1 MRRLSLFAR
10 TSMLAAF
17 FGTCFPAALAQA
29 ANGLPALPP
38 PTPEQTFAAGQ
49 LAEGAASLP
58 GNAVPQILPGSA
70 PQTPEN
76 YAAAARLATDPRKR
90 PTSRPGAFTL
100 QQVVQIAR
108 DKNPTLLAAAEAL
121 RSVRAQEIQAGVR
134 TNPNLGLVGT
144 DVSLAASNPSSPYA
158 YAVQVSRLFERGQKR
173 RFRLEDARATTTQ
186 TAEQLEDT
194 TRQTVL
200 LVKQTFTKMLVAK
213 AALELSNA
221 NLEDYRHEVDI
232 ANDRYKAG
240 DLGKLDFERIDLQL
254 GGFEADHAN
263 AEINLLQASD
273 QLQTLMGVDS
283 PSKDFDV
290 MGEIIPPLL
299 NVTEADLI
307 KVALL
312 ARPDYAAARYGVVVA
327 DAASRLAIANGT
339 ADPTL
344 EGEYDRSGTFNSAGF
359 NLNIP
364 LRLFDRNQGNKET
377 ALLQARSARLT
388 ETATRNQVVSDVDQ
402 AWVGYT
408 RARALSDRFGS
419 HYLDQSSDVLSI
431 ARFAFDHGGL
441 ALIDYLD
448 ALRDSRS
455 STADA
460 LNAFAQTWS
469 AIHQLSAS
477 SAEDLTP

>member
-1 MRRLSLFAR
+1 
-10 TSMLAAF
+10 MLAALL
-17 FGTCFPAALAQA
+17 GTCCAAARGQA
-29 ANGLPALPP
+29 ANGLPVPPP
-38 PTPEQTFAAGQ
+38 PTPEQTLAAGQ
-49 LAEGAASLP
+49 LADRSASLP
-58 GNAVPQILPGSA
+58 GSAA
-70 PQTPEN
+70 PQTVPGSSPQDPGA
-76 YAAAARLATDPRKR
+76 YAAAAKLATDPRKR

-108 DKNPTLLAAAEAL
+108 DKNPTLLAAGEAL

-144 DVSLAASNPSSPYA
+144 DVSLAAANPSSPYA
-158 YAVQVSRLFERGQKR
+158 YAVQISRLFERGQKR
-173 RFRLEDARATTTQ
+173 LFRLEDARATTTQ
-186 TAEQLEDT
+186 TAAQLEDT

-200 LVKQTFTKMLVAK
+200 LVKQAFTKMLVAK

-254 GGFEADHAN
+254 GSFEADHAN

-290 MGEIIPPLL
+290 TGEIVPPLV
-299 NVTEADLI
+299 NVTEADLV

-312 ARPDYAAARYGVVVA
+312 ARPDYAAARYGVIVA

-344 EGEYDRSGTFNSAGF
+344 EGEYERSGTYNSAGF
-359 NLNIP
+359 NVNIP
-364 LRLFDRNQGNKET
+364 LRIFDRNQGNKET
-377 ALLQARSARLT
+377 AVLQARSARLT
-388 ETATRNQVVSDVDQ
+388 EIATRNQVVSDVDQ

-408 RARALSDRFGS
+408 RAQALSDRFGS
-419 HYLDQSSDVLSI
+419 HYLDESSDVLSI
-431 ARFAFDHGGL
+431 ARFAFEHGGL

-455 STADA
+455 STSDA
-460 LNAFAQTWS
+460 LNAYLQTWM

-477 SAEDLTP
+477 STLEVTP

>member
-1 MRRLSLFAR
+1 MRRSILFAR
-10 TSMLAAF
+10 TSTLAVLLGPCSAAI
-17 FGTCFPAALAQA
+17 FGQS
-29 ANGLPALPP
+29 ANVLSPLPA
-38 PTPEQTFAAGQ
+38 PTPEQRLAADQ
-49 LAEGAASLP
+49 LANRSASLP
-58 GNAVPQILPGSA
+58 GNTVPQPDQGSA
-70 PQTPEN
+70 LQSPQA
-76 YAAAARLATDPRKR
+76 YAAAAKLATDPRKR
-90 PTSRPGAFTL
+90 PTSLPGAFTL

-108 DKNPTLLAAAEAL
+108 EKNLTLQAAAEAL
-121 RSVRAQEIQAGVR
+121 RGVRAQEIQAGVR
-134 TNPNLGLVGT
+134 VNPNLGIVGSN
-144 DVSLAASNPSSPYA
+144 VSLSASNPSNPYA

-173 RFRLEDARATTTQ
+173 QLRLEDARATTTQ
-186 TAEQLEDT
+186 TAAQLEDT

-200 LVKQTFTKMLVAK
+200 LVKQAFTKMLVAK

-221 NLEDYRHEVDI
+221 NLDDYRHEVGI
-232 ANDRYKAG
+232 ANDRYRAG

-254 GGFEADHAN
+254 GGFEADHAA

-283 PSKDFDV
+283 PSKTFDV
-290 MGEIIPPLL
+290 TGEIVPPVL
-299 NVTEADLI
+299 NVTEGDLVR
-307 KVALL
+307 VALL
-312 ARPDYAAARYGVVVA
+312 TRPDYAAARYAVVVA

-339 ADPTL
+339 ADPTI

-359 NLNIP
+359 NVNIP
-364 LRLFDRNQGNKET
+364 LRIFDRNQGNKES
-377 ALLQARSARLT
+377 AVLQARSARVT
-388 ETATRNQVVSDVDQ
+388 ELATRNQVLSDVDQ

-419 HYLDQSSDVLSI
+419 HYLDESSDVLSI

-448 ALRDSRS
+448 ALRGARS

-460 LNAFAQTWS
+460 LNAYAQTWS

>member
-1 MRRLSLFAR
+1 MRRPFLFAR
-10 TSMLAAF
+10 MSMLAALL
-17 FGTCFPAALAQA
+17 GTCFPAALGQT
-29 ANGLPALPP
+29 ANSLPALPP
-38 PTPEQTFAAGQ
+38 PTPEQTLAAGQ
-49 LAEGAASLP
+49 QADRSASLP
-58 GNAVPQILPGSA
+58 GNAVPQAEPGSA
-70 PQTPEN
+70 PQTPSG
-76 YAAAARLATDPRKR
+76 YAASAKVAADPRKR
-90 PTSRPGAFTL
+90 PTSAPGALTL

-108 DKNPTLLAAAEAL
+108 EKNPTLIAAAESL

-134 TNPNLGLVGT
+134 ANPYLGVVGSN
-144 DVSLAASNPSSPYA
+144 VSLPAEGASNPYA
-158 YAVQVSRLFERGQKR
+158 YSVQVSRLFERGQKR
-173 RFRLEDARATTTQ
+173 QFRLEDARATTTQ
-186 TAEQLEDT
+186 TAAQLEDT

-200 LVKQTFTKMLVAK
+200 LVRQAFTKMLVAK
-213 AALELSNA
+213 AAFELSNA
-221 NLEDYRHEVDI
+221 NLQDYRHEVDI

-240 DLGKLDFERIDLQL
+240 DLGKLDFERLDLQL

-263 AEINLLQASD
+263 AEISLLQASD
-273 QLQTLMGVDS
+273 QLQTLMGVET

-290 MGEIIPPLL
+290 TGEIVPPSLA
-299 NVTEADLI
+299 VTEGDLV
-307 KVALL
+307 KAALL

-327 DAASRLAIANGT
+327 DAASRLAVANGT

-359 NLNIP
+359 SINLP
-364 LRLFDRNQGNKET
+364 LRIFDRNQGNKET
-377 ALLQARSARLT
+377 AVLQARSARLT
-388 ETATRNQVVSDVDQ
+388 EIAARNQVVSDVDQ

-419 HYLDQSSDVLSI
+419 HYLDESSDVLSI

-448 ALRDSRS
+448 ALRDARS

-460 LNAFAQTWS
+460 LNAYAQTWS